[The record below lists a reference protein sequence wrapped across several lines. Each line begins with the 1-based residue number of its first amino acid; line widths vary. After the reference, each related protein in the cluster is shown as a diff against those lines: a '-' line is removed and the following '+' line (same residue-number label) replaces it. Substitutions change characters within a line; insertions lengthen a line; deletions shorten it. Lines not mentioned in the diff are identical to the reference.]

1 MGQSILSV
9 RIDENLKKEFDEFCA
24 QVGLNSSVAVN
35 LFVRTV
41 LREKRIPFEIS
52 TRPSAGAASVIRSAD
67 RDLERGRL
75 KEYEDADELLKD
87 LLK

>member
-9 RIDENLKKEFDEFCA
+9 RMDENLKREFDEFCA
-24 QVGLNSSVAVN
+24 EVGLNSSVAVN

-41 LREKRIPFEIS
+41 VREKRIPFEI
-52 TRPSAGAASVIRSAD
+52 TNRPSLGAASVIRSAD
-67 RDLERGRL
+67 KDLESGRL
-75 KEYEDADELLKD
+75 QSYDGADKMMKD

>member
-9 RIDENLKKEFDEFCA
+9 RMDETLKKEFDEFCA
-24 QVGLNSSVAVN
+24 EVGLNSSVAVN

-41 LREKRIPFEIS
+41 VREKRIPFEI
-52 TRPSAGAASVIRSAD
+52 TNRPSHAASAVIRSAD
-67 RDLERGRL
+67 KDLEQGRL
-75 KEYEDADELLKD
+75 QEYGNSSEMMKD

>member
-9 RIDENLKKEFDEFCA
+9 RMDENLKKEFDEFCA
-24 QVGLNSSVAVN
+24 EVGLNSSVAVN

-41 LREKRIPFEIS
+41 VREKRIPFEI
-52 TRPSAGAASVIRSAD
+52 TNRPGPGAASVIRHTD
-67 RDLERGRL
+67 RDLESGKL
-75 KEYEDADELLKD
+75 QDYEGAAELLKD

>member
-9 RIDENLKKEFDEFCA
+9 RMDENLKKEFDEFCA
-24 QVGLNSSVAVN
+24 EVGLNSSVAVN

-41 LREKRIPFEIS
+41 VREKRIPFEITS
-52 TRPSAGAASVIRSAD
+52 RPSHAAAAAIRSAD
-67 RDLERGRL
+67 KDLEQGRL
-75 KEYEDADELLKD
+75 PEYESSSEMMKD

>member
-9 RIDENLKKEFDEFCA
+9 RMDEDLKKEFDKFCA
-24 QVGLNSSVAVN
+24 DVGLNSSAAVN

-41 LREKRIPFEIS
+41 VREKRIPFEI
-52 TRPSAGAASVIRSAD
+52 TNRPGPAAGAAIRSAD
-67 RDLERGRL
+67 RDLEAGKL
-75 KEYEDADELLKD
+75 SEYEGADELLRD